1 MKFLFLSR
9 CGRSMIIFFSWDF
22 LRLTRCL
29 CRLGQRAPCVVCRDH
44 VWITLHIR
52 LGWLTAMLT
61 ILAYQFETHMFS
73 KFSLPFLQLAPQNR
87 FHALE
92 QRPNVVV
99 FAQRVS
105 LSVEGQDKTR
115 TKATCYEAT
124 GASVRGT

>member
-1 MKFLFLSR
+1 
-9 CGRSMIIFFSWDF
+9 
-22 LRLTRCL
+22 
-29 CRLGQRAPCVVCRDH
+29 
-44 VWITLHIR
+44 
-52 LGWLTAMLT
+52 MLT

-92 QRPNVVV
+92 QQPNVEV

-105 LSVEGQDKTR
+105 LSVEGQWKTR
-115 TKATCYEAT
+115 TQATCYEAT

>member
-1 MKFLFLSR
+1 
-9 CGRSMIIFFSWDF
+9 
-22 LRLTRCL
+22 
-29 CRLGQRAPCVVCRDH
+29 
-44 VWITLHIR
+44 
-52 LGWLTAMLT
+52 MLT
-61 ILAYQFETHMFS
+61 ILAYQFETHIFS

-87 FHALE
+87 LHALE

-105 LSVEGQDKTR
+105 LSVEGQGKTR